1 MEVYVVALALAAMN
15 FRRSSQTQLKYK
27 VKITTSNTL
36 K

>member
-15 FRRSSQTQLKYK
+15 FRSSQTQLKYK